1 MSFNLVDLVKGQFG
15 GPALGQLGTLLG
27 EDNNKTE
34 AALGAAVPGLL
45 SGLTSAANADGGAS
59 LFDAVNKQDDSMLDN
74 IGGLLTGGNSSSVMD
89 QGSNM
94 LSSILGGG
102 AAGGLASAVAGLTGI
117 GGRSSSGMM
126 GLLMPIVLGIVK
138 RKVFGGGGFS
148 QNAGGLLSLLNGQKD
163 NVQAAMPSGFQN
175 QLQSSG
181 FMDQMSNFGGGLS
194 NAAGNVAGSV
204 GNAASNTVGAV
215 GNVAGNAAGAVGN
228 AASGAA
234 GAAGNVAGSV
244 GNAASNTVGAVG
256 NVAGNAA
263 GAVGNA
269 ASGAAGAVG
278 NAASGAAGA
287 VGNAASGVAGAA
299 GNVAG
304 GAADAVGNV
313 AGGAAGAVGS
323 AASGVGNAAGNAA
336 SGGGGFLRKFLP
348 IAAIA
353 AIALFALKLCT
364 GGGTPEV
371 PDVSANIPAV
381 EIGDVNVGDEIGSI
395 FSGATSAV
403 SGITDADSAT
413 AAVPALEDVS
423 GKVDGLAG
431 MWDKIPEAGRGPMSG
446 LIGDNVGKLQ
456 PLIEKANELPGVGA
470 IIGPVVGPL
479 MEKLQGMQ

>member
-194 NAAGNVAGSV
+194 N
-204 GNAASNTVGAV
+204 
-215 GNVAGNAAGAVGN
+215 
-228 AASGAA
+228 
-234 GAAGNVAGSV
+234 AAGNVAGSV

>member
-234 GAAGNVAGSV
+234 GA
-244 GNAASNTVGAVG
+244 
-256 NVAGNAA
+256 
-263 GAVGNA
+263 
-269 ASGAAGAVG
+269 VG

-304 GAADAVGNV
+304 GAAGAVGN
-313 AGGAAGAVGS
+313 AASGAAGAVGN
-323 AASGVGNAAGNAA
+323 AASGVCLLYTSDAA
-336 SGGGGFLRKFLP
+336 
-348 IAAIA
+348 
-353 AIALFALKLCT
+353 
-364 GGGTPEV
+364 
-371 PDVSANIPAV
+371 
-381 EIGDVNVGDEIGSI
+381 DE
-395 FSGATSAV
+395 
-403 SGITDADSAT
+403 
-413 AAVPALEDVS
+413 
-423 GKVDGLAG
+423 
-431 MWDKIPEAGRGPMSG
+431 
-446 LIGDNVGKLQ
+446 
-456 PLIEKANELPGVGA
+456 
-470 IIGPVVGPL
+470 
-479 MEKLQGMQ
+479 

>member
-74 IGGLLTGGNSSSVMD
+74 MGGLLTGGNSSSVMD

-102 AAGGLASAVAGLTGI
+102 AAGGLASAVSGLTGI

-194 NAAGNVAGSV
+194 N
-204 GNAASNTVGAV
+204 
-215 GNVAGNAAGAVGN
+215 
-228 AASGAA
+228 
-234 GAAGNVAGSV
+234 AAGNVAGSV